1 MKIIDNYIKN
11 ALVSELHVAIFYN
24 PSENILKLYGNE
36 ENETF
41 LLPYMPTVEFLGK
54 YTTEP
59 IAIIGQIFQNDN
71 GELDFFVS
79 GSFFPNAETEDEK
92 MGSAGKI
99 THYSNINE
107 FLSSVLSNKS
117 TYHVAYG
124 QLVDKIR
131 LFKTI

>member
-1 MKIIDNYIKN
+1 MKTIDNYIKN
-11 ALVSELHVAIFYN
+11 ALVSELHVSIFYN
-24 PSENILKLYGNE
+24 PSENIFKLYGLE

-54 YTTEP
+54 YTSEP